1 VRSLWLGILL
11 LWATLAGAARDLT
24 VGWDN
29 PNTTVGD
36 VDWYEL
42 QWRNPTDWNQVTI
55 VNRVVQGAELETSRR
70 YLMRNV
76 VAGTLE
82 VWGRACRDKVAGE
95 ESACTS
101 PMVDGWTSGCCSAWG
116 TLTVNEPSQPTKP
129 IISP

>member
-1 VRSLWLGILL
+1 MRSLWLGVLL

-24 VGWDN
+24 VAWDN

-55 VNRVVQGAELETSRR
+55 VNRVVQSAEFETSRR
-70 YLMRNV
+70 YRMSGIV
-76 VAGTLE
+76 PGVLE

-101 PMVDGWTSGCCSAWG
+101 PMVDGWTSGCCSEWA